1 MQFHILFLQTW
12 KRKWVVVHKMTDLAA
27 GTFAAKFILYSDEE
41 SSNQPTS
48 DRQAFIFDHVT
59 AVQHAKSKTHP
70 LAFQIVQTAP
80 VLMFS
85 GLSERDTNDWMTSL
99 KEIFWPGA
107 NAQSGGMHQALRE
120 SLCYSYSTGSNAS
133 DSSETSLQKYKRRY
147 LV

>member
-1 MQFHILFLQTW
+1 MKTLIVNKQCNSIFFLQTW

-27 GTFAAKFILYSDEE
+27 GTFAAKFILYNDEE
-41 SSNQPTS
+41 ATNQPTS
-48 DRQAFIFDHVT
+48 DKQAFIFDHVT

-99 KEIFWPGA
+99 KEIFWPEA
-107 NAQSGGMHQALRE
+107 SAQSGGM
-120 SLCYSYSTGSNAS
+120 YAS
-133 DSSETSLQKYKRRY
+133 DFFSRRR
-147 LV
+147 